1 MFLIAQTASNVR
13 RAANSAALLALA
25 ASSGCSSERAIA
37 HSSNQI
43 VSTAQ
48 SSRGRFVWIADEAG
62 KQSPNLPGIRLSAID
77 GVSEQESIIQSAAT
91 IIYNLPGV
99 RDVTPVWAEIIVW
112 ALIAISAIGVIVIL
126 MQTGIPR
133 LISSWIARF
142 MPRKANADA

>member
-112 ALIAISAIGVIVIL
+112 ALIAISAVGIVIIII
-126 MQTGIPR
+126 QTGLPR
-133 LISSWIARF
+133 LMASWISRLMPSARG
-142 MPRKANADA
+142 ASA